1 MSKLVDKERL
11 AKLAQALD
19 SRMKA
24 AVKAEEDRAKLAE
37 QAVDAKAVANAEA
50 IAAINNAETGILK
63 QAKDYADAID
73 TDLQRQI
80 DNKVEVEAYNAQ
92 VKTLTD
98 ADAEFAE
105 DIAGLDAAVQGL
117 KTQMGDGNFGALDS
131 AITEATEELRAK
143 DAELQTAVEK
153 AQGEVDAVELRADAL
168 EQKVGQDAAEGQPA
182 TGLFAEVDK
191 VASDLALEVQR
202 AQGAEVAN
210 TNAINALDGRM
221 DQAEADIDALQA
233 KFEGDDSIEN
243 QIAAVQANV
252 EQHYEDEAEEN
263 QKLQEAINQKV
274 AQADYD
280 AKVQALELADS
291 GLGTRI
297 AVFEGDENKAGSV
310 KNQIKVAVNAI
321 DGEMTELEGRVKA
334 NEDKLAG
341 LENATVKAEIEAAQA
356 AAEKHADDAITALV
370 DSAPEAMNTLNEL
383 AQAIKDHGDV
393 YTAFVETVAGDIATA
408 KQEAINAAAQDAAGK
423 DTALKS
429 ELQAEIDADVK
440 AEADRAKA
448 EEADI
453 RADFAA
459 ADAALHTTIS
469 AEIDA
474 DVKVEK
480 ERAEGVEADLQA
492 AIDVLNGA
500 DSVEGSVAKAVKD
513 AVGVENQRALAQE
526 AAIRNE
532 FAAADQG
539 LSQRLS
545 SVENLIGVGGE
556 GQQNALQVLQGE
568 IDAIE
573 EEVADLKEE
582 DLRLAGEIANKVAQ
596 ADYDNKVQDLED
608 ADAALANRIKVFEAN
623 GDLDVAAL
631 KARVDEAEGD
641 IDDLEAF
648 VAGHDHDQMIADI
661 AANAKAITDNRKA
674 CQDEMAQ
681 EVLDRNAAIE
691 EALKDYADKEE
702 LKVILGNVVNSL
714 ALTMEDNKMIL
725 KLGGVEGVAIHEVSL
740 DMATD
745 ADIDAIIAGLDAE

>member
-500 DSVEGSVAKAVKD
+500 DNVEGSVAKAVKD
-513 AVGVENQRALAQE
+513 AVDAENQRAVAKE
-526 AAIRNE
+526 NAIDAAYK
-532 FAAADQG
+532 AADQG
-539 LSQRLS
+539 LAGRISDL
-545 SVENLIGVGGE
+545 EDMMGLGGE
-556 GQQNALQVLQGE
+556 EGEKSALEE
-568 IDAIE
+568 IREDITALE
-573 EEVADLKEE
+573 QEDKDLAAE
-582 DLRLAGEIANKVAQ
+582 DQRLAGEIAKKVAKS
-596 ADYDNKVQDLED
+596 DYDVKVEALEGEDERIEGIAQGAQDAVDAVEERMDTAEGEIDALQAFVNGHSHAAMEAQIAENKQGV
-608 ADAALANRIKVFEAN
+608 ADNKADIDVLNGAADVEGSVANSITE
-623 GDLDVAAL
+623 AL
-631 KARVDEAEGD
+631 KAYATEAEM
-641 IDDLEAF
+641 LA
-648 VAGHDHDQMIADI
+648 V
-661 AANAKAITDNRKA
+661 
-674 CQDEMAQ
+674 
-681 EVLDRNAAIE
+681 
-691 EALKDYADKEE
+691 
-702 LKVILGNVVNSL
+702 LGNVVNSL
-714 ALTMEDNKMIL
+714 ALSMEDNKMIL
-725 KLGGVEGVAIHEVSL
+725 KLGGVEGVAIHETSL

-745 ADIDAIIAGLDAE
+745 ADIDAIIAGLDA

>member
-11 AKLAQALD
+11 AKLAQALNA
-19 SRMKA
+19 RMKA
-24 AVKAEEDRAKLAE
+24 AVEAEADRAKAAE

-63 QAKDYADAID
+63 QAKDYADTID
-73 TDLQRQI
+73 ADLQKQI
-80 DNKVEVEAYNAQ
+80 NNKVEVEAYNAK
-92 VKTLTD
+92 VKELVD
-98 ADAEFAE
+98 ADDAFAE

-143 DAELQTAVEK
+143 DTELQTAVEK

-168 EQKVGQDAAEGQPA
+168 EQKVGQDAADGQPA

-191 VASDLALEVQR
+191 VASDLALEIQR

-221 DQAEADIDALQA
+221 DQAELDIDALQA
-233 KFEGDDSIEN
+233 KFAGDDSIEN

-252 EQHYEDEAEEN
+252 EKHYEDEAKEN
-263 QKLQEAINQKV
+263 QKLQAAIDKKV

-280 AKVQALELADS
+280 AKIEDLELADS
-291 GLGTRI
+291 GLAERI
-297 AVFEGDENKAGSV
+297 AAFEGDENKAGSV
-310 KNQIKVAVNAI
+310 KQQIKAAVDAI
-321 DGEMTELEGRVKA
+321 DGDMSVLEGKVKA

-370 DSAPEAMNTLNEL
+370 DSAPEAMNTLKEL
-383 AQAIKDHGDV
+383 ADAIKTHGTEYEAYV
-393 YTAFVETVAGDIATA
+393 ATVTADIATA
-408 KQEAINAAAQDAAGK
+408 KQEAIAQAKKDAQ
-423 DTALKS
+423 ALDATLKA

-448 EEADI
+448 EEEDI

-480 ERAEGVEADLQA
+480 ERAEGVEQGLQA
-492 AIDVLNGA
+492 AIDKLNGA

-526 AAIRNE
+526 AAIRSE
-532 FAAADQG
+532 FTAADTTLGNRISTLEG
-539 LSQRLS
+539 L
-545 SVENLIGVGGE
+545 VVGGE
-556 GQQNALQVLQGE
+556 GEGLEKV
-568 IDAIE
+568 IE
-573 EEVADLKEE
+573 DVAKNKEDIADLKE
-582 DLRLAGEIANKVAQ
+582 
-596 ADYDNKVQDLED
+596 
-608 ADAALANRIKVFEAN
+608 
-623 GDLDVAAL
+623 
-631 KARVDEAEGD
+631 
-641 IDDLEAF
+641 F
-648 VAGHDHDQMIADI
+648 VAGHDHAQMIADI
-661 AANAKAITDNRKA
+661 AKNAQAI
-674 CQDEMAQ
+674 AQ
-681 EVLDRNAAIE
+681 EVQDRKDAVAKEVQDRDAAIE
-691 EALKDYADKEE
+691 EALKDYAGKEE
-702 LKVILGNVVNSL
+702 VLTILGNVVNSL
-714 ALTMEDNKMIL
+714 ALTMENDKVVL
-725 KLGGVEGVAIHEVSL
+725 KLGGVEGVEIHSTSL

-745 ADIDAIIAGLDAE
+745 ADIDAIIAGLDA

>member
-24 AVKAEEDRAKLAE
+24 AVKAEEDRAKAAE
-37 QAVDAKAVANAEA
+37 LAVDAKAVANAEA

-168 EQKVGQDAAEGQPA
+168 EQKVGQDAVEGQPA

-191 VASDLALEVQR
+191 VAADLALEVTR
-202 AQGAEVAN
+202 ASAAEVAN
-210 TNAINALDGRM
+210 TNAINALNGRM
-221 DQAEADIDALQA
+221 NQAESDIDALQA
-233 KFEGDDSIEN
+233 KFEGDDSIEK

-252 EQHYEDEAEEN
+252 EQHYTDEAKEN
-263 QKLQEAINQKV
+263 EKLQQAINQKV

-423 DTALKS
+423 DAALKS

-474 DVKVEK
+474 DVKAEAD
-480 ERAEGVEADLQA
+480 RALAAEGLLAGRL
-492 AIDVLNGA
+492 DVLEGEG
-500 DSVEGSVAKAVKD
+500 EGSVAKAIED
-513 AVGVENQRALAQE
+513 AVKVEENRAKAQE
-526 AAIRNE
+526 TAIRSE

-545 SVENLIGVGGE
+545 SVEELIGVGGE
-556 GQQNALQVLQGE
+556 GQQQNALQVLQGE
-568 IDAIE
+568 IDAVE
-573 EEVADLKEE
+573 EEVQDLK
-582 DLRLAGEIANKVAQ
+582 DADIVLQGNIDKKVDQTA
-596 ADYDNKVQDLED
+596 YNTKVQDLEN

-648 VAGHDHDQMIADI
+648 VAGHSHDQMIADI
-661 AANAKAITDNRKA
+661 AANAKAIADNRKA

>member
-24 AVKAEEDRAKLAE
+24 AVKDEADRAKAAE
-37 QAVDAKAVANAEA
+37 EAVDAKAAANAAA

-63 QAKDYADAID
+63 QAKDHADAID
-73 TDLQRQI
+73 ADLQKQI
-80 DNKVEVEAYNAQ
+80 DNKVEVEAYNAK
-92 VKTLTD
+92 VKELVD
-98 ADAEFAE
+98 ADAEFTE
-105 DIAGLDAAVQGL
+105 DIAGLDAAVKGL
-117 KTQMGDGNFGALDS
+117 QEQMGEGNFGALDQ
-131 AITEATEELRAK
+131 TVKEATEELRAK

-182 TGLFAEVDK
+182 TGLFAEVNK

-210 TNAINALDGRM
+210 TNAINALDERM
-221 DQAEADIDALQA
+221 DQAESDIDALQA
-233 KFEGDDSIEN
+233 KFVGDDSIEN
-243 QIAAVQANV
+243 KIAAVQANV
-252 EQHYEDEAEEN
+252 EKHYADEAKEN
-263 QKLQEAINQKV
+263 EKLQQAINQKV

-280 AKVQALELADS
+280 AKVEALEVADS
-291 GLGTRI
+291 GLDERI
-297 AVFEGDENKAGSV
+297 AAFEGDENKAGSV
-310 KNQIKVAVNAI
+310 KQQIKAAVDAI
-321 DGEMTELEGRVKA
+321 DGDMTVLEGRVKA

-370 DSAPEAMNTLNEL
+370 DSAPEAMNTLKEL
-383 AQAIKDHGDV
+383 ADAIKTHGTEYEAYV
-393 YTAFVETVAGDIATA
+393 ATVTSDIATA
-408 KQEAINAAAQDAAGK
+408 KQEAIAQAKKDAQ
-423 DTALKS
+423 ALDATLKA

-448 EEADI
+448 EEEDI

-480 ERAEGVEADLQA
+480 ERAEGVEQGLQA

-500 DSVEGSVAKAVKD
+500 DDKEGSVAKAVKD
-513 AVGVENQRALAQE
+513 AVKVEENRAVAQE
-526 AAIRNE
+526 ALIRSE

-539 LSQRLS
+539 LAQRLS
-545 SVENLIGVGGE
+545 DVESLVGVGGE
-556 GQQNALQVLQGE
+556 GQQNALQVLQGK
-568 IDAIE
+568 IDAVKEDIE
-573 EEVADLKEE
+573 ELATE
-582 DLRLAGEIANKVAQ
+582 DQRLAGEIAKKVDQTA
-596 ADYDNKVQDLED
+596 YETKVKALED
-608 ADAALANRIKVFEAN
+608 ADSALGDRIKVFEA
-623 GDLDVAAL
+623 GGAQDVAAKEVRL
-631 KARVDEAEGD
+631 AAAEGD
-641 IDDLEAF
+641 IKDLKEF

-661 AANAKAITDNRKA
+661 AKNAQDIAKEVQDRKDA
-674 CQDEMAQ
+674 VAKEVQDR
-681 EVLDRNAAIE
+681 DAAIE

-702 LKVILGNVVNSL
+702 VLTILGNVVNSL
-714 ALTMEDNKMIL
+714 ALTMEDNKMVL
-725 KLGGVEGVAIHEVSL
+725 KLGGIEGVEIHSTSL

-745 ADIDAIIAGLDAE
+745 DDIDAIIAGLDA

>member
-19 SRMKA
+19 ARMKA

-73 TDLQRQI
+73 EDLQKQI
-80 DNKVEVEAYNAQ
+80 DNKVEVETYNAK
-92 VKTLTD
+92 VKELVD
-98 ADAEFAE
+98 ADAEFTE
-105 DIAGLDAAVQGL
+105 DIAGLDAAVKGL
-117 KTQMGDGNFGALDS
+117 QEQMGEGNFGALDQ
-131 AITEATEELRAK
+131 AVKEATEELRAK
-143 DAELQTAVEK
+143 DAELAAAAKK
-153 AQGEVDAVELRADAL
+153 AQDEVDAVELRADAL
-168 EQKVGQDAAEGQPA
+168 EQKVGQDAAEGQAA

-191 VASDLALEVQR
+191 VAADLALEITR
-202 AQGAEVAN
+202 ASAAEVAN
-210 TNAINALDGRM
+210 TNLINDLDGRM
-221 DQAEADIDALQA
+221 DQAELDIDALQA
-233 KFEGDDSIEN
+233 KFAGDDSIEN

-252 EQHYEDEAEEN
+252 EKHYEDEAEEN
-263 QKLQEAINQKV
+263 EKLQQEINKKV

-280 AKVQALELADS
+280 EKVNELELADT
-291 GLGTRI
+291 GLAERI
-297 AVFEGDENKAGSV
+297 AAFEGDENKAGSV
-310 KNQIKVAVNAI
+310 KNQIKVAVDAI

-341 LENATVKAEIEAAQA
+341 LEENTVQASIDKAEQDA
-356 AAEKHADDAITALV
+356 KDYADQQITALV
-370 DSAPEAMNTLNEL
+370 DSAPEAMNTLKEL
-383 AQAIKDHGDV
+383 AEAIKEHGTEYESYV
-393 YTAFVETVAGDIATA
+393 ATVTADIATA
-408 KQEAINAAAQDAAGK
+408 KQEAIDAAAADAASK
-423 DTALKS
+423 DAALKT

-448 EEADI
+448 EEQDI

-459 ADAALHTTIS
+459 ADAALKTELQK
-469 AEIDA
+469 EIDD
-474 DVKVEK
+474 DVKVEAD
-480 ERAEGVEADLQA
+480 RALAAEKLLADRL
-492 AIDVLNGA
+492 DVLEGEG
-500 DSVEGSVAKAVKD
+500 EGSVAKAIED
-513 AVGVENQRALAQE
+513 AVKVEENRALAQE
-526 AAIRNE
+526 ALIRSE

-539 LSQRLS
+539 LAQRLS

-556 GQQNALQVLQGE
+556 GQQQNALQVLQGE
-568 IDAIE
+568 IDAVE

-582 DLRLAGEIANKVAQ
+582 DLRLAGEIANKVDQTA
-596 ADYDNKVQDLED
+596 YNTKVEALED
-608 ADAALANRIKVFEAN
+608 ADAALDERIKDFEAN

-648 VAGHDHDQMIADI
+648 VAGHSHDQMIADI
-661 AANAKAITDNRKA
+661 AANAKDIADNRKA

-681 EVLDRNAAIE
+681 EVIDRNAAIE
-691 EALKDYADKEE
+691 AALEDYSTTEE

-714 ALTMEDNKMIL
+714 ALTMEDNKMVL
-725 KLGGVEGVAIHEVSL
+725 KLGGVEGVAIHSVSL

-745 ADIDAIIAGLDAE
+745 ADIEEIIAGLDA